1 MPSPFKAVA
10 LDAVITLL
18 LVPFESDNPPPPD
31 DDIVTIPVGPPANEI
46 LDPATIEVT
55 TPVSATPLPVNL
67 VAVKLPLLGL

>member
-1 MPSPFKAVA
+1 MTTV
-10 LDAVITLL
+10 L
-18 LVPFESDNPPPPD
+18 LVPFDSDNPPPPD
-31 DDIVTIPVGPPANEI
+31 DDIVTIPVGPPVSVI

>member
-1 MPSPFKAVA
+1 MSST
-10 LDAVITLL
+10 TLL
-18 LVPFESDNPPPPD
+18 IPPPPPPPD
-31 DDIVTIPVGPPANEI
+31 DAIVTIPVGPPVNVI